1 MKITKKHNDGLAH
14 FSDLVSGDVFL
25 SGNCYYLKINEVDL
39 EDGGFINAV
48 RIDTGEVWG
57 FMRDERVKQVEP
69 ELIVEV

>member
-1 MKITKKHNDGLAH
+1 MKITKRHNDGLVH

-39 EDGGFINAV
+39 GDGGSINAV